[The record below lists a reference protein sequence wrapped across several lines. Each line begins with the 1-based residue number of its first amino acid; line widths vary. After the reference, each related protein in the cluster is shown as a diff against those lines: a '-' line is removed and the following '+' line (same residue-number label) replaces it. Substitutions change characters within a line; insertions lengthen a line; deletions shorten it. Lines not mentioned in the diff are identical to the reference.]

1 MTRIFYIFICG
12 VLLLSCKESDKT
24 RNEQR
29 IENKQLTGESILEK
43 SIQFHDINNEWKT
56 ANFKVVIE
64 EPRIGNQFRN
74 SIVELDN
81 KSNYFK
87 LQRNRGDSISTHISQ
102 NNNYSSLLNG
112 QIITDSLLIKKYR
125 LDPKRNKGYHRF
137 YKTLLGLPMS
147 LDDENKTIKQVE
159 EITFN
164 SIQSY
169 KITIELEESIAGGT
183 VLNTVKSFKNRK
195 ESLFSKDWILYVAKN
210 DFRIIGLEMIYLDD
224 PNAGG
229 RIIFEGDF
237 NINNISIPRIR
248 HWRELDNSYNGSDIL
263 ME

>member
-1 MTRIFYIFICG
+1 MTRIVYIFICG
-12 VLLLSCKESDKT
+12 VLLLSCKESNET
-24 RNEQR
+24 QNEQR
-29 IENKQLTGESILEK
+29 IESKVLTGESILEK
-43 SIQFHDINNEWKT
+43 SILFHDKKNEWKT
-56 ANFKVVIE
+56 ANFKVIIE
-64 EPRIGNQFRN
+64 EPRIGNQFRY
-74 SIVELDN
+74 SVVELDN
-81 KSNYFK
+81 ESNYFK

-102 NNNYSSLLNG
+102 DNNYSSLLNG
-112 QIITDSLLIKKYR
+112 QVITDSLLIKKYR
-125 LDPKRNKGYHRF
+125 LEPKRNEGYHRF

-147 LDDENKTIKQVE
+147 LNDETKTIKQVD

-169 KITIELEESIAGGT
+169 KITIQLEESIAGGT
-183 VLNTVKSFKNRK
+183 VLNTIESFKNRK
-195 ESLFSKDWILYVAKN
+195 ESLFSKNWNLYVAKN

-248 HWRELDNSYNGSDIL
+248 HWRELNNEYRGSDIL